1 VLKKYFSI
9 FFIVTIFL
17 FGLSIAA
24 YGKTT
29 ITFMDWGDIFQIQ
42 TDQKLVDTFNKS
54 QNDVFVVLQTTSW
67 GAYFQTLQNRI
78 AANNAPDVFVMDG
91 AYFDNFAKE
100 GVFYD
105 LTNLVKTDF
114 DLSKYYF
121 EPSVCEYNGN
131 FYGVPRDIT
140 IGGIMYY
147 NKDLFDKAG
156 IKYPDWDWTWQTWLE
171 AAKKLT
177 NQNENKWGMYIPTY
191 GEGGLYQIIWGAGG
205 HILNSDRTKFTLTST
220 NTLNGLQFMYDVRY
234 KYNVNPSESYM
245 QGLSDPFM
253 TGNFGTVLGLS
264 SSIVGYKNLPFRW
277 GIAPIPKGP
286 YGRYMSVNQLAFVVS
301 SRSKNIDADW
311 KFIKFLTGPE
321 GQKIIAEAGEAIPA
335 LKEEIPIYFNN
346 FSNASGLLEILNKSN
361 EDPSILRT
369 IPFTLSWYE
378 WENMLESTLEYAWTN
393 TMSPEKAASI
403 AQQSCQK
410 ILDRALK

>member
-1 VLKKYFSI
+1 MKSNI
-9 FFIVTIFL
+9 MFL
-17 FGLSIAA
+17 LVVILSLAMSLTVI
-24 YGKTT
+24 GKTN
-29 ITFMDWGDIFQIQ
+29 ITFMVWGNIFEIQ
-42 TDQKLVDTFNKS
+42 AYQRMVDKFNQSQK
-54 QNDVFVVLQTTSW
+54 DVFVNLQSTSW

-100 GVFYD
+100 GVFYN
-105 LTNLVKTDF
+105 LTNLMKDI

-121 EPSVCEYNGN
+121 EPTACEYNGI
-131 FYGVPRDIT
+131 FYGAPKDIT
-140 IGGIMYY
+140 IGGILYY
-147 NKDLFDKAG
+147 NKNLFDKAG
-156 IKYPDWDWTWQTWLE
+156 LTYPNWDWTWQDWLD

-177 NQNENKWGMYIPTY
+177 NIDANKWGMYIPTY

-205 HILNSDRTKFTLTST
+205 HILNSDRTQFTLTT
-220 NTLNGLQFMYDVRY
+220 PDTLKGLQFMYDVRY
-234 KYNVNPSESYM
+234 KYYVNPSESYM

-264 SSIVGYKNLPFRW
+264 SSIVGYKSLPFKW

-286 YGRYMSVNQLAFVVS
+286 AGRYMSINQLSYVVS
-301 SRSKNIDADW
+301 AQSKNIKADW
-311 KFIKFLTGPE
+311 QFIEFLIGPE
-321 GQKIIAEAGEAIPA
+321 GQKIMAENGQAIPA
-335 LKEEIPIYFNN
+335 LKSVVPVYFDN
-346 FSNASGLLEILNKSN
+346 FPQATGLLDILNKSN
-361 EDPSILRT
+361 EDPSILRD

-393 TMSPEKAASI
+393 TMNPEKAASM

-410 ILDRALK
+410 ILDRALKQ

>member
-1 VLKKYFSI
+1 MKSNI
-9 FFIVTIFL
+9 MFL
-17 FGLSIAA
+17 LVVILSLAMSLTVI
-24 YGKTT
+24 GKTN
-29 ITFMDWGDIFQIQ
+29 ITFMVWGNIFEIQ
-42 TDQKLVDTFNKS
+42 AYQRMVDKFNQS
-54 QNDVFVVLQTTSW
+54 QNDVFVNLQSTSW

-100 GVFYD
+100 GVFYN
-105 LTNLVKTDF
+105 LTNLMKDI

-121 EPSVCEYNGN
+121 EPTACEYNGI
-131 FYGVPRDIT
+131 FYGAPKDIT
-140 IGGIMYY
+140 IGGILYY
-147 NKDLFDKAG
+147 NKNLFDKAG
-156 IKYPDWDWTWQTWLE
+156 LTYPNWDWTWQDWLD

-177 NQNENKWGMYIPTY
+177 NIDANKWGMYIPTY

-205 HILNSDRTKFTLTST
+205 HILNSDRTQFTLTT
-220 NTLNGLQFMYDVRY
+220 PDTLKGLQFMYDVRY
-234 KYNVNPSESYM
+234 KYYVNPSESYM

-264 SSIVGYKNLPFRW
+264 SSIVGYKSLPFKW

-286 YGRYMSVNQLAFVVS
+286 AGRYMSINQLSYVVS
-301 SRSKNIDADW
+301 AQSKNIKADW
-311 KFIKFLTGPE
+311 QFIEFLIGPE
-321 GQKIIAEAGEAIPA
+321 GQKIMAENGQAIPA
-335 LKEEIPIYFNN
+335 LKSVVPVYFDN
-346 FSNASGLLEILNKSN
+346 FPQATGLLDILNKSN
-361 EDPSILRT
+361 EDSSILRD

-393 TMSPEKAASI
+393 TMNPEKAASM

-410 ILDRALK
+410 ILDRALKQ